1 MFLPFS
7 LRVVG
12 VNWQLVIT
20 LSPFWWEIKTWV
32 IGNAIRIKLIGGIV
46 NLIT

>member
-1 MFLPFS
+1 MFLLFS

-20 LSPFWWEIKTWV
+20 LSPLLWEIKTWV
-32 IGNAIRIKLIGGIV
+32 SSNPIQIKLIGGIV